1 MEKLR
6 NLKYFSKVPNIHA
19 LMNQKHVKCNQP
31 PFKNKQLGKAIM
43 TRTRFL
49 NKYGKYNNARNLF
62 ACKRQ
67 RNVFV
72 RLLRKSKEDFYNNLH
87 GKRISDKRKFLQ
99 TIKPKFTEKTL
110 KGKRITLSDKDKIV
124 TEEFKMANLILI

>member
-1 MEKLR
+1 
-6 NLKYFSKVPNIHA
+6 
-19 LMNQKHVKCNQP
+19 MNQKHVKCNQP
-31 PFKNKQLGKAIM
+31 PFKNKQLRKAIM
-43 TRTRFL
+43 TPTRFL
-49 NKYGKYNNARNLF
+49 NKYGKYNNPRNLF

-87 GKRISDKRKFLQ
+87 VKRISDKRKFLQ

-110 KGKRITLSDKDKIV
+110 KGKRITLADKGKII
-124 TEEFKMANLILI
+124 TEDFKMTNLILI

>member
-1 MEKLR
+1 
-6 NLKYFSKVPNIHA
+6 
-19 LMNQKHVKCNQP
+19 MNQKHVKCNQP
-31 PFKNKQLGKAIM
+31 PFKNNQLRKAIM

-49 NKYGKYNNARNLF
+49 NKYRKYNNTKNLF

-72 RLLRKSKEDFYNNLH
+72 RLLRKSKEDFNNNLH
-87 GKRISDKRKFLQ
+87 VKRVSDKRKFLQ

-110 KGKRITLSDKDKIV
+110 KGKRITVPDKGKII